1 MSSKRI
7 LSIQSHVVSGC
18 KFGDLS
24 CHRTCWLKGKEA
36 ASKQASLTRSFA
48 DVGNKA
54 AVFPLQL
61 LGFDVDIVNSVHFS
75 NHTGYEN
82 GFTGD
87 VLSGEQLKSILCG
100 LETNGL
106 LASIGHLLTGY
117 IGSES
122 FLNAVID
129 VIRTTRKYSE
139 LRYICDPVLGDQGKF
154 YVPESLVQVYIETV
168 IPEADVITPN
178 QFEAEKLTGIRVSS
192 IQTVRQAC
200 ERLHDMGPGLVCI
213 TSVFLPDESESK
225 MSMIASQRCDGKDS
239 VWKIDFPML
248 PGQYTG
254 TGDLCAALLLAH
266 TASSPLPEAIEKVA
280 NTMHAVLR
288 RTNESSGESVLSRE
302 LKLVQS
308 KRDIENPPNQFQAV
322 QL

>member
-1 MSSKRI
+1 MASNQRI
-7 LSIQSHVVSGC
+7 LSIQSHVVSGY
-18 KFGDLS
+18 
-24 CHRTCWLKGKEA
+24 
-36 ASKQASLTRSFA
+36 
-48 DVGNKA
+48 VGNKS

-87 VLSGEQLKSILCG
+87 VMSGGQLRNILDG
-100 LETNGL
+100 LEKNGL
-106 LASIGHLLTGY
+106 LSTVGHLLTGY

-122 FLNAVID
+122 FLSAVID
-129 VIRTTRKYSE
+129 VIRTTRKYSNQ
-139 LRYICDPVLGDQGKF
+139 LRYICDPVLGDDDKF
-154 YVPESLVQVYIETV
+154 YVPESLVQVYIDTV

-178 QFEAEKLTGIRVSS
+178 QFEVEKLTGIQVDS
-192 IQTVRQAC
+192 IATARQAC
-200 ERLHDMGPGLVCI
+200 QRLHDIGPGLVCI
-213 TSVFLPDESESK
+213 TSVLLPEKETSSQK
-225 MSMIASQRCDGKDS
+225 MCMIASQRCKDDGKEDS

-266 TASSPLPEAIEKVA
+266 TASSPLPEAMEKVV
-280 NTMHAVLR
+280 NTMHAVLC
-288 RTNESSGESVLSRE
+288 RTNESAGDSILSRE

-308 KRDIENPPNQFQAV
+308 KRDIENPPDNFKAV